1 LHLLKTLF
9 YICLRIKTNNPM
21 KLSTFES
28 RTAALSRNSHP
39 YKNAKLLLAKGER
52 VYTCHT
58 SGKGRFTSNLDYTQR
73 TVAALQIAGLE
84 LSKDFRAGNDAPR
97 EGLTGNY
104 VELTTR
110 GRAKMIKQ

>member
-1 LHLLKTLF
+1 
-9 YICLRIKTNNPM
+9 M
-21 KLSTFES
+21 KLATFEK

-97 EGLTGNY
+97 GGHTGNY
-104 VELTTR
+104 VELTVR
-110 GRAKMIKQ
+110 GRAKMIKE